1 MSPNTMESLA
11 LFVAKDLD
19 DKGEGKFPYSDED
32 TNWSINVGNEPD
44 DPNKTITI
52 YDVPGELADLYLDL
66 TVPLTYKDNVQV
78 RVRSKDYS
86 QAYNKSRDLFELL
99 VNRGQFI
106 DSDTDTEIGGFI
118 PATSV
123 QWLKKDE
130 NNRTIFT
137 FNLQVIR
144 SSGGPR

>member
-1 MSPNTMESLA
+1 MESLA
-11 LFVAKDLD
+11 VFVAKDFD
-19 DKGEGKFPYSDED
+19 DKGEGLFPHTAED
-32 TNWSINVGNEPD
+32 NDWSINVGNEPD
-44 DPNKTITI
+44 DPDKTITI

-66 TVPLTYKDNVQV
+66 TVPLTNKDNVQV
-78 RVRSKDYS
+78 RVRSKDYQ

-106 DSDTDTEIGGFI
+106 DSDTDTEFGGFI